1 MTRTDFST
9 LVEDVTR
16 FLDTSWTREPLLRR
30 AASPDGFADVLTV
43 GEVGRLLSSPTLR
56 LPFVRLVK
64 GGESVPESAYTTT
77 RRFGHGTVTDAI
89 DRDRVLTYFR
99 SGATIVLDAVE
110 AYAPG
115 VARMCAEAAATLG
128 CPADAVAFLTPP
140 ARKGLSPHID
150 DEDVFVLQVSGTK
163 RWLVYPQL
171 RPVPLKPRTLLG
183 QDLGAPLLDVVLG
196 PGDAL
201 YVPRGTPHEAA
212 SVGGHSLHVSL
223 AARRPTLDTLVQ
235 DLVRDALVAVPG
247 DIDID
252 AGVHPEAVAEPLS
265 RRIEAVKALLDQFGA
280 GAAGRSGG
288 VSAVPSSSIESILS
302 DMDGLADENS
312 RIRVPGTLRVEPA
325 GDQVA
330 ADFGGFRAMF
340 PAELAAGLTRL
351 AGGEA
356 VTLRELAAGG
366 DVASVRA
373 AASQLVL
380 RGAFVLAA

>member
-1 MTRTDFST
+1 MTTDFRT
-9 LVEDVTR
+9 LVGEVGG
-16 FLDTSWTREPLLRR
+16 FLEASWTREPLLRR
-30 AASPDGFADVLTV
+30 AASADGFADVLTV
-43 GEVGRLLSSPTLR
+43 AEVGRLLNSPTLR

-64 GGESVPESAYTTT
+64 GGESVPESSYTTT
-77 RRFGHGTVTDAI
+77 RRFGHGTVTDAV
-89 DRDRVLTYFR
+89 DGQRMLTYFR
-99 SGATIVLDAVE
+99 AGATIVLDAVE
-110 AYAPG
+110 LHAPG
-115 VARMCAEAAATLG
+115 VARMCAEAGQILN
-128 CPADAVAFLTPP
+128 CPTDAVAFLTPP

-171 RPVPLKPRTLLG
+171 RPVPLAPRILLG
-183 QDLGAPLLDVVLG
+183 QDLGEPLLDVVLN

-235 DLVRDALVAVPG
+235 DAVRQALAQVPG

-252 AGVHPEAVAEPLS
+252 AGVTPQRVVEPLMQ
-265 RRIEAVKALLDQFGA
+265 RIRGAVTEIEGYGAPQVRQLA
-280 GAAGRSGG
+280 GASAESTASLETVLAGLDR
-288 VSAVPSSSIESILS
+288 LS
-302 DMDGLADENS
+302 DDGS
-312 RIRVPGTLRVEPA
+312 RIRVRGALRLHPEGGKVS
-325 GDQVA
+325 

-340 PAELAAGLTRL
+340 PIELAPGLSRL
-351 AGGEA
+351 AEGEA
-356 VTLRELAAGG
+356 LSLRELAADS

-380 RGAFVLAA
+380 RGALELAA